1 MPEHPFWERTYAD
14 NDVSTFSKGPTV
26 DIDEFY
32 PFFPQNA
39 SVLDVG
45 CGEGRNSVF
54 MAGLGHQVDAFDIS
68 AAGVEKAVRIAC
80 SLSLSVNFFCCD
92 LGEFIFEKK
101 YDIILSHGVLHLP
114 PKQVR
119 DRFIAKMQKHTKP
132 SGYNVIGVFTD
143 RLPATPDNA
152 PFTHSL
158 FAVGELPLKY
168 KDWEI
173 VRHQEGTFTDTHPS
187 GIHHEHAYERIIA
200 RRQ

>member
-92 LGEFIFEKK
+92 LGEFIFEKSMTSS
-101 YDIILSHGVLHLP
+101 YPTVSSICRRSRSGTGSS
-114 PKQVR
+114 
-119 DRFIAKMQKHTKP
+119 QKCKNTP
-132 SGYNVIGVFTD
+132 S
-143 RLPATPDNA
+143 PAAIMSSASSPTGCLLGL
-152 PFTHSL
+152 TM
-158 FAVGELPLKY
+158 LPLP
-168 KDWEI
+168 
-173 VRHQEGTFTDTHPS
+173 TAFLP
-187 GIHHEHAYERIIA
+187 
-200 RRQ
+200 

>member
-68 AAGVEKAVRIAC
+68 VFQSTFSVVTWEN
-80 SLSLSVNFFCCD
+80 LSLIKSMTSSYPTVSSICRRSRS
-92 LGEFIFEKK
+92 GTG
-101 YDIILSHGVLHLP
+101 SS
-114 PKQVR
+114 
-119 DRFIAKMQKHTKP
+119 QKCKNTP
-132 SGYNVIGVFTD
+132 SPAAIMSSASSPTGCLL
-143 RLPATPDNA
+143 RLTM
-152 PFTHSL
+152 
-158 FAVGELPLKY
+158 LPLP
-168 KDWEI
+168 
-173 VRHQEGTFTDTHPS
+173 TAFLP
-187 GIHHEHAYERIIA
+187 
-200 RRQ
+200 